1 MSQLVHLG
9 AAAALAGRA
18 AAGDVGAGEG
28 VQAAGAGKVNADMAK
43 QGLRVAGRQRGSG
56 RGVGGGVGVVRVGGH
71 GGTVRGTVERNN
83 DNNSDRGQIWIRY
96 A

>member
-43 QGLRVAGRQRGSG
+43 QGLRVAGKQRGSG
-56 RGVGGGVGVVRVGGH
+56 RGVVGVVRVGGH